1 MYKVLD
7 KDTES
12 VLVKMDIQT
21 FQDISNDI
29 EEDIS
34 QYEFVFDKP
43 IEASKLL
50 VD

>member
-7 KDTES
+7 KDTKS

-29 EEDIS
+29 NEDIS
-34 QYEFVFDKP
+34 QYEFVFDTP

-50 VD
+50 ID